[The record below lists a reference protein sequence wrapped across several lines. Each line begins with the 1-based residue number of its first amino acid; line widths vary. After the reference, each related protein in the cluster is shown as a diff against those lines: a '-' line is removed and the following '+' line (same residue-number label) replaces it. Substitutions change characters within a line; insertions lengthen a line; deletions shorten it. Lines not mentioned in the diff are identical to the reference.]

1 MIKFFLQTFQIFQT
15 PQITIMTSH
24 KLEILKQQYLA
35 EITPSIPMILIGMG
49 TCGIGNGADIIYNR
63 LKNQIKENSIECKLK
78 PVGCFGFCAE
88 EPLITVYTPGKPMLI
103 YSNVD
108 EKDAAKIVDDLS
120 KGKMYRRKILCKID
134 EWDFYTSKITFGK
147 GFDEIPHWD
156 EIPFFKGQKKIV
168 LRNAGLI
175 NPETIEDYIAVGG
188 YKALAKVLTDM
199 QPTEVISEVFD
210 AGMRGR
216 GGAGYPTGKKW
227 DIMRKAESDEKYLIC
242 NADEGDPGAYMN
254 RNEIESDPHSII
266 EGMLIGA
273 FAMGAHHGIAYVR
286 AEYPL
291 AVKRLK
297 IAIAEATE
305 LGFMGENILNSGF
318 SFKLDVVEGAG
329 AFVCGEETALIAS
342 IEGKAGR
349 PLPRP
354 PYPAGRGLYG
364 KPTNINNVETWCNIP
379 VIIEKGSAWFRQTGT
394 DKSPG
399 TKVFSLVGKVKNTGL
414 VELPLGSTLNQFV
427 FNIGEGTGTTKKV
440 KAVQTGGP
448 SGGCIP
454 LENFNTPVD
463 YESLAGLGAIMG
475 SGGMVVM
482 DQDNCMVDV
491 ARYFLEFNAAES
503 CGKCTPCREGL
514 SQALAILTRI
524 TQGKGTYTDLTMLEL
539 LSKTI
544 KDTAICG
551 LGQTAPNPIL
561 TTLRYFRNEYEEHI
575 NEKRCHAGVCES
587 LYMALCENS
596 CPLHM
601 NIPGYIELIKEDRI
615 EEAFELT
622 LRDNPIPGTIGRI
635 CHFHCQ
641 MRCRRDQ
648 LDEPVSQG
656 EIHRYLADTM
666 YQLGKENEI
675 YNKLIKEKL
684 PSTNKKIAIVGA
696 GPAGLTAA
704 YYLVRLG
711 HAVTVYDALPEAGGV
726 VRFGIPQYRLP
737 KSVLQKEVAF
747 IKKLGVQ
754 FVFNTRLGEDISL
767 KGLEKETDVVY
778 LAIGAWKDIDLNIP
792 GENAK
797 GVFAGTEVLKE
808 MALGKTPKLGQRVVV
823 IGAGNVAID
832 AARSIW
838 RLGKDVTVVYRR
850 DKCDMPANKIEIVE
864 SEAEKVNFHFM
875 SSPHEVITD
884 KSGKVTGLRVD
895 VMTCGG
901 IDNSGRRRPVPSG
914 KMEDI
919 PCDSIILAV
928 GERVDSGFLKENKL
942 DMTSDGRIIIN
953 PFTYQ
958 TTNPKIYAGGDAVV
972 GPSTAAEAMGMA
984 KKAAKSIDLA
994 LMNEIR
1000 FPVLFRNFEYQ
1011 NSIPINPKKN
1021 PKNISYKLPVK
1032 ERIGSF
1038 QEVDFGYTGEQA
1050 RNEVNRCLRCDVK
1063 C

>member
-1 MIKFFLQTFQIFQT
+1 MNT
-15 PQITIMTSH
+15 PDKNSLNEISPLDFWTNIYNKATAISPLGVNASVPIIMV
-24 KLEILKQQYLA
+24 
-35 EITPSIPMILIGMG
+35 GMG
-49 TCGIGNGADIIYNR
+49 TCGIGNGAELIFKS
-63 LKNQIKENSIECKLK
+63 LQKKIESEKIACKLK

-88 EPLITVYTPGKPMLI
+88 EPLLTIFTQGKAMLVYSK
-103 YSNVD
+103 VD
-108 EKDAAKIVDDLS
+108 EKDALKILEDLS
-120 KGKMYRRKILCKID
+120 KGKTYRKKILCKID
-134 EWDFYTSKITFGK
+134 AWDFITSKIEFGK
-147 GFDEIPHWD
+147 GYDEIPRWD

-175 NPETIEDYIAVGG
+175 NPEIIEDYIAVGG
-188 YKALAKVLTDM
+188 YRALAKVLTTM
-199 QPTEVISEVFD
+199 QANDVIKEVLD
-210 AGMRGR
+210 AKLRGR

-227 DIMRKAESDEKYLIC
+227 DIMRAAVSDEKYLIC

-254 RNEIESDPHSII
+254 RNEIESDPHSIL

-273 FAMGAHHGIAYVR
+273 YAMGANHGIAYVR

-297 IAIAEATE
+297 IAIDEATA
-305 LGFMGENILNSGF
+305 LGLMGENIMGTGF
-318 SFKLDVVEGAG
+318 SFKMDVVEGAG

-349 PLPRP
+349 PMPRP
-354 PYPAGRGLYG
+354 PYPAGKGLYG

-379 VIIEKGSAWFRQTGT
+379 VIIEKGSEWFKQTGT
-394 DKSPG
+394 ENSPG

-414 VELPLGSTLNQFV
+414 VELPLGSTLDHFV
-427 FNIGEGTGTTKKV
+427 FQIGEGTGTSKLV

-454 LENFNTPVD
+454 LEYFHTPVD

-514 SQALAILTRI
+514 AQALAILTRI
-524 TQGKGTYTDLTMLEL
+524 TEGKGNYGDLTMLEL
-539 LSKTI
+539 LSSTI

-575 NEKRCHAGVCES
+575 VEKRCHAGVCEK

-666 YQLGKENEI
+666 YQLGKENEV
-675 YNKLIKEKL
+675 YTKLIKEKL
-684 PSTNKKIAIVGA
+684 HTTNKNIAIIGA

-711 HAVTVYDALPEAGGV
+711 HAVTIYDALPEAGGV

-737 KSVLQKEVAF
+737 KSVLQKEVQF
-747 IKKLGVQ
+747 IKKLGVK
-754 FVFNTRLGEDISL
+754 FMFNQVLGTNLSL
-767 KGLEKETDVVY
+767 ETLRKNNDAVY
-778 LAIGAWKDIDLNIP
+778 LAIGAWKDIDMGIP

-797 GVFAGTEVLKE
+797 GVFTGVEVLKE
-808 MALGKTPKLGQRVVV
+808 MALGKKPKLGQKVVV

-850 DKCDMPANKIEIVE
+850 EKCDMPANKIEIIE
-864 SEAEKVNFHFM
+864 SEAEKIKFHFM
-875 SSPHEVITD
+875 SGPHEILTNKNGNVNA
-884 KSGKVTGLRVD
+884 LRVD
-895 VMTCGG
+895 IMTCGG
-901 IDNSGRRRPVPSG
+901 IDNSGRRRPIPTG
-914 KMEDI
+914 KQEDI
-919 PCDSIILAV
+919 PCDSVILAV
-928 GERVDSGFLKENKL
+928 GERVDSAYLKGENLETTK
-942 DMTSDGRIIIN
+942 DGRLIIN
-953 PFTYQ
+953 PFTYETSQ
-958 TTNPKIYAGGDAVV
+958 SKVFAGGDAVL

-984 KKAAKSIDLA
+984 KKAAESIDFI
-994 LMNEIR
+994 LMKEKR
-1000 FPVLFRNFEYQ
+1000 FHLLFRDFVYEN
-1011 NSIPINPKKN
+1011 IVPTNPKIS
-1021 PKNISYKLPVK
+1021 PKNKSYKLSVN
-1032 ERIGSF
+1032 ERIGNF
-1038 QEVDFGYTGEQA
+1038 HEVDFGYTGEQA
-1050 RNEVNRCLRCDVK
+1050 RHEVNRCLRCDVK

>member
-1 MIKFFLQTFQIFQT
+1 MII
-15 PQITIMTSH
+15 PD
-24 KLEILKQQYLA
+24 
-35 EITPSIPMILIGMG
+35 EITEKRYLNTPLYFWKKAYDKCIQNSPLGVGGTIPMILVGMG
-49 TCGIGNGADIIYNR
+49 TCGIGNGADIIFKS
-63 LKNQIKENSIECKLK
+63 LQKNILENKINCKLK

-88 EPLITVYTPGKPMLI
+88 EPLMTVYSPGKPMLV
-103 YSNVD
+103 YSKVD
-108 EKDAAKIVDDLS
+108 EKEATKILEELV
-120 KGKMYRRKILCKID
+120 KGKNYRKKLLCKI
-134 EWDFYTSKITFGK
+134 ENWDFHTSEVDFGK
-147 GFDEIPHWD
+147 GMDEIPDWN

-175 NPETIEDYIAVGG
+175 NPEVIEDYIAVGG
-188 YKALAKVLTDM
+188 YRALAKVLTNM
-199 QPTEVISEVFD
+199 HPAEVINEVLD
-210 AGMRGR
+210 AKMRGR
-216 GGAGYPTGKKW
+216 GGAGFPTGKKW
-227 DIMRKAESDEKYLIC
+227 DIMRAAVSDEKYLIC

-273 FAMGAHHGIAYVR
+273 FAMGVNHGIAYVR

-297 IAIAEATE
+297 IAIEEAIAMG
-305 LGFMGENILNSGF
+305 LMGENIMNSGF

-349 PLPRP
+349 PMPRP
-354 PYPAGRGLYG
+354 PYPAGKGLYG

-379 VIIEKGSAWFRQTGT
+379 VIIEKGSKWFTQTGT
-394 DKSPG
+394 EKSPG

-414 VELPLGSTLNQFV
+414 VELPLGSTLDQFV
-427 FNIGEGTGTTKKV
+427 FQIGEGTGTSKKV

-454 LENFNTPVD
+454 LKHFNTPVD

-514 SQALAILTRI
+514 AQALAILTRI
-524 TQGKGTYTDLTMLEL
+524 TEGKGNHSDLTMLEL
-539 LSKTI
+539 LSQTI

-575 NEKRCHAGVCES
+575 VEKRCHAGVCEK
-587 LYMALCENS
+587 LYLALCENS

-675 YNKLIKEKL
+675 YSKLIKEKL
-684 PSTNKKIAIVGA
+684 PSTGKRIAIVGA

-704 YYLVRLG
+704 FYLVRLG
-711 HAVTVYDALPEAGGV
+711 HDITIYDALSEAGGV
-726 VRFGIPQYRLP
+726 LRFGIPQYRLP
-737 KSVLQKEVAF
+737 KSVLQKEVKF
-747 IKKLGVQ
+747 IKKLGVK
-754 FVFNTRLGEDISL
+754 FKFNQRLGDNLSMEAL
-767 KGLEKETDVVY
+767 TNECDVVY

-792 GENAK
+792 GNKAN

-808 MALGKTPKLGQRVVV
+808 MALGKIPKLGQKVVV

-850 DKCDMPANKIEIVE
+850 DKCDMPANKIEITE
-864 SEAEKVNFHFM
+864 SEAEKINFHFM
-875 SSPHEVITD
+875 SGPSEVLTD
-884 KSGKVTGLRVD
+884 KAGKVTGLRVD

-901 IDNSGRRRPVPSG
+901 IDASGRRRPVPTG
-914 KMEDI
+914 EKEDI
-919 PCDSIILAV
+919 LCDSVILAV
-928 GERVDSGFLKENKL
+928 GERVESEYLKNNKI
-942 DMTSDGRIIIN
+942 DTTNDGRIIIH
-953 PFTYQ
+953 PFSYETCV
-958 TTNPKIYAGGDAVV
+958 PKVYAGGDAVV

-984 KKAAKSIDLA
+984 KKAAESIDMA
-994 LMNEIR
+994 LMKEKR
-1000 FPVLFRNFEYQ
+1000 FHLLFREFVYANKV
-1011 NSIPINPKKN
+1011 PANPKVSA
-1021 PKNISYKLPVK
+1021 KNISYKLSVK
-1032 ERIGSF
+1032 ERVGNF
-1038 QEVDFGYTGEQA
+1038 HEVDFGFTGEQA
-1050 RNEVNRCLRCDVK
+1050 RNEVNRCLRCDVR